1 MEPFLTGKRP
11 ITRYFNREDNMNIR
25 HLLFLVGMVAV
36 SPLLAQTAAPLPGK
50 LAGKYDWHSRDNRR
64 IVAIAVELSEITTD
78 GENVKGVV
86 SAYRSPVGNCVSEN
100 TAFNGTYKD
109 GALSI
114 KSGPL
119 KSQFADGRPCG
130 GIAIEVKLDGGRAS
144 GILKVGSEVS
154 SIYLEAK

>member
-1 MEPFLTGKRP
+1 
-11 ITRYFNREDNMNIR
+11 MNIR
-25 HLLFLVGMVAV
+25 HFLSLVGVVAV
-36 SPLLAQTAAPLPGK
+36 SPLLAQTAAPIPGK
-50 LAGKYDWHSRDNRR
+50 LAGQYDWHSSTNRK
-64 IVAIAVELSEITTD
+64 IVAISVELSEITTD

-86 SAYRSPVGNCVSEN
+86 SAYRGPAGNCVSEN
-100 TAFNGTYKD
+100 TAFDGTYKN

-114 KSGPL
+114 KSCQL

-130 GIAIEVKLDGGRAS
+130 RIAIEVKLDGGRAS

>member
-1 MEPFLTGKRP
+1 MA
-11 ITRYFNREDNMNIR
+11 IR

-36 SPLLAQTAAPLPGK
+36 SPLLAQTSAPLPGK
-50 LAGKYDWHSRDNRR
+50 LAGQYDWHSRDNRR

-86 SAYRSPVGNCVSEN
+86 SAYRSPAGNCVSEN
-100 TAFNGTYKD
+100 TAFKGTYKD

-114 KSGPL
+114 KSGSL
-119 KSQFADGRPCG
+119 KSQFADGRACG

-144 GILKVGSEVS
+144 GTLTVGSEVS
-154 SIYLEAK
+154 SINLEAK

>member
-1 MEPFLTGKRP
+1 
-11 ITRYFNREDNMNIR
+11 MNIR

-100 TAFNGTYKD
+100 TAFKGTYKD

-119 KSQFADGRPCG
+119 KSQFADGRACG

-144 GILKVGSEVS
+144 GTLTVGSEVS
-154 SIYLEAK
+154 PIDLEAK